1 VGLMDGN
8 GNVQVN
14 QWRMKY
20 LQYRLIIKLNNHF
33 FNKTMLVDIAKCIG
47 GTVRITKQQ
56 DEVIWV
62 MDDKN
67 KIVETIKI
75 FAMYPPL
82 TSRLSCQVKFMKNCL
97 KDNSLPNYINNR
109 NKKYNGQLGLIETN
123 KNLPI
128 PPYFPS

>member
-1 VGLMDGN
+1 VGLMDGD

-20 LQYRLIIKLNNHF
+20 LQYRLIIKLNNHYR
-33 FNKTMLVDIAKCIG
+33 NKIMLVDIAKCIG
-47 GTVRITKQQ
+47 GTVRITKQK

-75 FAMYPPL
+75 FTTYPPL
-82 TSRLSCQVKFMKNCL
+82 TSRLICQVKFMQNCL
-97 KDNSLPNYINNR
+97 KDNSLTNYINNR

-128 PPYFPS
+128 PIYFPN